1 MSQEEEENLGT
12 GLRDVYDILDGTALD
27 RVTSLTFQM
36 GESPAEIIIHA
47 FCLIILR
54 RQEQALNKLQ
64 MLGDSYHVKHLAE
77 ILEKS
82 EGELADFRVS
92 LDVTGESPR
101 ALARIFRVL
110 SEQGLCEPVRRNLAY
125 KRAVSTDN
133 QIWEDQE
140 YNQLKE
146 EARDVCGPEF
156 AAWMSSLK
164 SFPDPSGSVVERTLK
179 VYGDSTRQIED
190 LALPCPLQASC
201 SEPSYPTHLEISA
214 TPTAILKED
223 GISPEQSPALPLA
236 RNDPEQSPAKLLR
249 QPEPPSGTGESVLSE
264 NKKLDELPCKP
275 GPATDTSP
283 PPEANIILPK
293 TLLQPNTGSLTEEE
307 EEVMF
312 YPFVILHAPEDTEAA
327 EAIKEKMETVIGA
340 DGATFSEDF
349 AIPGRSTLRCI
360 EDAINNSAFTVL
372 LLTRNFNTRMLEVK
386 TESALINSLH
396 NKHKYNTVI
405 PLVPSENRLPKDQMP
420 LVLKTLVPLEE
431 SKSFEKKL
439 RKVFSPAKLKAQKRL
454 WVEQQRTLLRHNQQ
468 RHLLQASKATQ
479 SQEHAF
485 SHCDFAGALPMW
497 QQKPN
502 IHIENA
508 KYIMIGNDSRM
519 TVDHGC
525 SLEKDD

>member
-1 MSQEEEENLGT
+1 MSQEEDENLGT
-12 GLRDVYDILDGTALD
+12 GLGDVYDILDKTALD

-64 MLGDSYHVKHLAE
+64 MLGDSYLAKHLAE

-92 LDVTGESPR
+92 LDETGEAPP

-156 AAWMSSLK
+156 AVWMSSLK
-164 SFPDPSGSVVERTLK
+164 SFADPSGSVVEGTFK
-179 VYGDSTRQIED
+179 VYGDSSSQIQD
-190 LALPCPLQASC
+190 LALPCPLEASC

-223 GISPEQSPALPLA
+223 EVSPEQSPALPLVKQE

-249 QPEPPSGTGESVLSE
+249 QPEPPFKTGESGLSE
-264 NKKLDELPCKP
+264 NKKLDLPSKP
-275 GPATDTSP
+275 GPATDTGP
-283 PPEANIILPK
+283 PPGAHIILPK
-293 TLLQPNTGSLTEEE
+293 TCCSVTDEE

-312 YPFVILHAPEDTEAA
+312 YAFVILHAPDDTDAA
-327 EAIKEKMETVIGA
+327 ETIKEKMEAIIGM

-396 NKHKYNTVI
+396 SKHKYNTVI
-405 PLVPSENRLPKDQMP
+405 PLVPSENRLPKEQMP
-420 LVLKTLVPLEE
+420 LVLRRLVPLEE

-439 RKVFSPAKLKAQKRL
+439 RKVFSPAKLKEQKRL
-454 WVEQQRTLLRHNQQ
+454 WMEQQRTLLSYNQQ
-468 RHLLQASKATQ
+468 RHLMEAGKATQ
-479 SQEHAF
+479 AQDHEFSQHF
-485 SHCDFAGALPMW
+485 TGALPMW
-497 QQKPN
+497 PQKPN

-508 KYIMIGNDSRM
+508 KYIMIGNDSHM
-519 TVDHGC
+519 TVDHGA
-525 SLEKDD
+525 LEDDD